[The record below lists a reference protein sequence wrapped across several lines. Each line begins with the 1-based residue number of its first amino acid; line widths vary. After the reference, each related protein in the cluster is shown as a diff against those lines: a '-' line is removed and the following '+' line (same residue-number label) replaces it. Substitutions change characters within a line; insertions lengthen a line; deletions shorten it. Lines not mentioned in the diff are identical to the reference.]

1 MMLGRSGENEY
12 FCSSKLKKE
21 IIDSDESII

>member
-1 MMLGRSGENEY
+1 MMLGCSGENEY

-21 IIDSDESII
+21 IIDTDESNI